1 MEADRISVSESS
13 GIRFESSLR
22 EGSLALGRMLAKKSS
37 TSGFSIQ
44 LNAQLFE
51 AVMRMRPRS
60 KSVCRLLSHRP
71 TAAGCGLIVLR
82 ADDECAMSPI
92 LVIIRARF
100 MFALS

>member
-1 MEADRISVSESS
+1 MSESESS

-22 EGSLALGRMLAKKSS
+22 EGSLTLGRKLAKKSS

-51 AVMRMRPRS
+51 GVMRMNPHS

-82 ADDECAMSPI
+82 ANDERAMSPI
-92 LVIIRARF
+92 LVIIHARF